1 MSRYIVLGDSNHST
15 RSRIFGQSAFNLAG
29 DNELVI
35 AIGSAS
41 KVGVNNPW
49 TLEERTAMVK
59 SWLNEQNRSA
69 TIIGI
74 NDINDPPNWVKH
86 ATEFHGE
93 GVLVT
98 SDESTKKLYE
108 ESTFPVE
115 YVDLSNRE
123 NYEGWRVRQ
132 TLLMLSTVYDDEA
145 VKAVL
150 SASIPKSV
158 VDWLVDNDAIFR
170 IYHGFRSKRWLILGC
185 NDNS

>member
-1 MSRYIVLGDSNHST
+1 MRRYIVLGRFQPFHKGHEYLVNC
-15 RSRIFGQSAFNLAG
+15 AFDLAG

-41 KVGVNNPW
+41 KGWESSNPW
-49 TLEERTAMVK
+49 TLEERTAMVN
-59 SWLNEQNRSA
+59 SWLDEHNKSA

-74 NDINDPPNWVKH
+74 NDIDDPPNWVEH
-86 ATEFHGE
+86 ATEFHGQ

-98 SDESTKKLYE
+98 SDEATKKLYE
-108 ESTFPVE
+108 QSEFQVE

-145 VKAVL
+145 VIGVL
-150 SASIPKSV
+150 SASIPQPV
-158 VDWLVDNDAIFR
+158 INWLVDNDAIFR
-170 IYHGFRSKRWLILGC
+170 LSTLVSGVNVG
-185 NDNS
+185 

>member
-1 MSRYIVLGDSNHST
+1 MSRYIVLGRFQPFHKGHEYLVN
-15 RSRIFGQSAFNLAG
+15 SALDLAG
-29 DNELVI
+29 GDELVI

-41 KVGVNNPW
+41 KGWESNNPW

-98 SDESTKKLYE
+98 SDEATKKLYE
-108 ESTFPVE
+108 ESAFPVE

-132 TLLMLSTVYDDEA
+132 TLLMLSTVYEDEA

-150 SASIPKSV
+150 SASIPESV

-170 IYHGFRSKRWLILGC
+170 LSTMVSGVNVG
-185 NDNS
+185 

>member
-1 MSRYIVLGDSNHST
+1 MRRYIVLGRFQPFHKGHEYLVNC
-15 RSRIFGQSAFNLAG
+15 AFDLAG

-41 KVGVNNPW
+41 KGWESSNPW
-49 TLEERTAMVK
+49 TLEERTAMVN
-59 SWLNEQNRSA
+59 SWLDEHNKSA

-74 NDINDPPNWVKH
+74 HDIDDPPNWVKH
-86 ATEFHGE
+86 ATEFHGQ

-98 SDESTKKLYE
+98 SDEATKKLYE
-108 ESTFPVE
+108 QSEFQVE

-145 VKAVL
+145 VRGVL
-150 SASIPKSV
+150 SASIPQPV
-158 VDWLVDNDAIFR
+158 INWLVDNDAIFR
-170 IYHGFRSKRWLILGC
+170 LSTLVSGVNVG
-185 NDNS
+185 